1 MSDVPELRPEDAAD
15 ALVDAFEDPNVRIV
29 AVTTSV
35 GELVGIITDGD
46 LLDALLPAYIKTAE
60 RLAGVLDEATADTLR
75 ERLANKRVR
84 DLVERS
90 RGEHPVV
97 KPDDTL
103 LESAAALA
111 RSRDRAVAVVEH
123 GRVLGAINVERIL
136 HALIHP
142 TTR

>member
-1 MSDVPELRPEDAAD
+1 
-15 ALVDAFEDPNVRIV
+15 
-29 AVTTSV
+29 
-35 GELVGIITDGD
+35 VGIITDGD
-46 LLDALLPAYIKTAE
+46 LLDALLPAYILTAE
-60 RLAGVLDEATADTLR
+60 RLAGVLDEATADRLR

-84 DLVERS
+84 DLVEMS
-90 RGEHPVV
+90 RGEHPTV

-142 TTR
+142 TIR